1 VQRSFALRRHFTAS
15 ELFPRREATGGLYP
29 AGLMLEYLG
38 GSVVYSVLNDA
49 LGGMRRNWPVY
60 GLEAT

>member
-1 VQRSFALRRHFTAS
+1 
-15 ELFPRREATGGLYP
+15 
-29 AGLMLEYLG
+29 MLEYLG